1 MRSIVFEMYVTN
13 SRGQTLNINDHTN
26 YSVIGVDKLD
36 PPETEINIAKVANLD
51 GGRVN
56 SVKLGTRALNIELL
70 LMGDIEQ
77 NRIQLYK
84 YFQYKKNVKINYK
97 NRSRNVCIDGYV
109 EFFEAPRFESSCK
122 ANITIIC
129 ADPFFK
135 DVNEIVVDASYI
147 LAMFE
152 FPFAIE
158 NPIPFGEFQ
167 EDRQAIV
174 YNGGD
179 VDTGAVIELNAFGR
193 VVNPKI
199 FDKYTGEFIGLNITL
214 EDGDSVT
221 ISTQKGGKSVS
232 LHRNGVTTNVINTLM
247 RGHSWLQLKIGE
259 NAFVYEAEDGLE
271 DLEMSFVHVDRYV
284 GV

>member
-122 ANITIIC
+122 ASITIVC

-158 NPIPFGEFQ
+158 DPIPFGEFQ
-167 EDRQAIV
+167 EDRQVII

>member
-1 MRSIVFEMYVTN
+1 MFEMYVTN
-13 SRGQTLNINDHTN
+13 SRGQTLNINDHVN

-36 PPETEINIAKVANLD
+36 PPEAEVNIAKVVNLD
-51 GGRVN
+51 GGRIN
-56 SVKLGTRALNIELL
+56 SVRASTRALNIELL
-70 LMGDIEQ
+70 LRGDIEK
-77 NRIQLYK
+77 NRIRLYK
-84 YFQYKKNVKINYK
+84 YFQYKKTVKVNYK
-97 NRSRNVCIDGYV
+97 NNSRNVFIEGCV
-109 EFFEAPRFESSCK
+109 EFFEAPRFENSCR
-122 ANITIIC
+122 ANISIVC

-174 YNGGD
+174 YNNGD
-179 VDTGAVIELNAFGR
+179 VDTGVIVELNAFGR

-214 EDGDSVT
+214 ENGDSVT
-221 ISTQKGGKSVS
+221 ISTQKGQKSVS
-232 LHRNGVTTNVINTLM
+232 LHRKGVTTNVINTLM

-271 DLEMSFVHVDRYV
+271 DLEMAFIHVDRYV